1 MSNNPSKRQ
10 LARDFGVFLQPGFLV
25 ALFALFGLCAVVAAA
40 TIWGNVL
47 YGISPF

>member
-1 MSNNPSKRQ
+1 MPDSASKGQ

-25 ALFALFGLCAVVAAA
+25 TLLLLAVLCAMVAGA
-40 TIWGNVL
+40 ILWGNVL